1 MTVSDLIKQLK
12 VMRMDEPIA
21 YVLWQPADVLT
32 EAESMCV
39 EINNQEVEDVL
50 FDMQDNADC
59 EFGMTWTSVRCSIE
73 NIIENRLLIT
83 NKKGET
89 P

>member
-1 MTVSDLIKQLK
+1 MTVNDLIERLK
-12 VMRMDEPIA
+12 VMPRDEPIA
-21 YVLWQPADVLT
+21 YILWQPADVLT

-50 FDMQDNADC
+50 FDMQENADC
-59 EFGMTWTSVRCSIE
+59 DFGMTWASVRCSIE

>member
-1 MTVSDLIKQLK
+1 MTVNDLIERLRALPNK
-12 VMRMDEPIA
+12 RPIA
-21 YVLWQPADVLT
+21 YVLWQPADVEV

-39 EINNQEVEDVL
+39 EINEQEVEDVL

-73 NIIENRLLIT
+73 NIMENR
-83 NKKGET
+83 NNEEK
-89 P
+89 